1 MILYIIRHGETM
13 WNKAGRMQ
21 GKTDISL
28 SKDGRKLAQKT
39 AEGLKNVK
47 FDYIFSSPLERAY
60 ETACIIRGSRDT
72 EVVKDERLIEIG
84 FGRYEGTV
92 VEERKGSI
100 ARFFDDPENYVAEK
114 NAESYESLLTRTKEF
129 LEDVLFPIEEKEPD
143 ATILISGHGALN
155 KALFLHLLDKQL
167 KDFWSGVYQ
176 GNCAVNKFEIKNGNV
191 RLIEEAKYYY

>member
-13 WNKAGRMQ
+13 WNKEGRMQ

-28 SKDGRKLAQKT
+28 SEGGRKLAQKT
-39 AEGLKNVK
+39 ADGLKNVK

-84 FGRYEGTV
+84 FGLYEGTV

-155 KALFLHLLDKQL
+155 KALFLHLLHKQL
-167 KDFWSGVYQ
+167 KDFWSDVYQ

>member
-1 MILYIIRHGETM
+1 M
-13 WNKAGRMQ
+13 
-21 GKTDISL
+21 
-28 SKDGRKLAQKT
+28 
-39 AEGLKNVK
+39 KNIK

-72 EVVKDERLIEIG
+72 EIVKDERLIEIG
-84 FGRYEGTV
+84 FGLYEGTV

-100 ARFFDDPENYVAEK
+100 AYFFDDPENYVAEK

-155 KALFLHLLDKQL
+155 KALFLHLLHKQL

-191 RLIEEAKYYY
+191 SLIEEAKYY

>member
-1 MILYIIRHGETM
+1 MILYIIRHGETE
-13 WNKAGRMQ
+13 WNKMGKMQ
-21 GKTDISL
+21 GRTDISL
-28 SKDGRKLAQKT
+28 SEDGRKLAQKT
-39 AEGLKNVK
+39 ADGLKNVK

-60 ETACIIRGSRDT
+60 EIIRGSRDT
-72 EVVKDERLIEIG
+72 EIVKDERLIEIG
-84 FGRYEGTV
+84 FGLYEGTV

-100 ARFFDDPENYVAEK
+100 ALFFDDPQNYVAEK
-114 NAESYESLLTRTKEF
+114 GAESYESLLARTKEF
-129 LEDVLFPIEEKEPD
+129 LEDVLFTIEEKEPD

-191 RLIEEAKYYY
+191 RLIEEAKYY

>member
-1 MILYIIRHGETM
+1 MILYIIRHGETE
-13 WNKAGRMQ
+13 WNKMGKMQ
-21 GKTDISL
+21 GRTDISL
-28 SKDGRKLAQKT
+28 SEDGRKLAQKT
-39 AEGLKNVK
+39 ADGLKNVK

-72 EVVKDERLIEIG
+72 EIVKDERLIEIG
-84 FGRYEGTV
+84 FGLYEGTV

-100 ARFFDDPENYVAEK
+100 ALFFDDPQNYVAEK
-114 NAESYESLLTRTKEF
+114 GAESYESLLARTKEF
-129 LEDVLFPIEEKEPD
+129 LEDVLFTIEEKEPD

-176 GNCAVNKFEIKNGNV
+176 GNCAVNQFEIKKGNV
-191 RLIEEAKYYY
+191 RLIDEARYY

>member
-1 MILYIIRHGETM
+1 MILYIIRHGETE
-13 WNKAGRMQ
+13 WNKMGKMQ

-28 SKDGRKLAQKT
+28 SEDGRKLAQKT
-39 AEGLKNVK
+39 ADGLKNVK

-60 ETACIIRGSRDT
+60 ETACIIKGDRDI
-72 EVVKDERLIEIG
+72 EIVKDERLIEIG
-84 FGRYEGTV
+84 FGLYEGAV

-100 ARFFDDPENYVAEK
+100 AYFFDDPENYVAEK

-155 KALFLHLLDKQL
+155 KALFLHLLHKQL

-176 GNCAVNKFEIKNGNV
+176 GNCAVNKFKIKNGNV
-191 RLIEEAKYYY
+191 RLIEEAKYY

>member
-1 MILYIIRHGETM
+1 MILYIVRHGETE
-13 WNKAGRMQ
+13 WNKMGKMQ

-28 SKDGRKLAQKT
+28 SEDGRKLAQKT
-39 AEGLKNVK
+39 ADGLKNVK

-60 ETACIIRGSRDT
+60 KTACIIRGSRDT
-72 EVVKDERLIEIG
+72 EIVKDERLIEIG
-84 FGRYEGTV
+84 FGLYEGTV
-92 VEERKGSI
+92 VEERKGRIVQLFVDS
-100 ARFFDDPENYVAEK
+100 ENYVAEK

-155 KALFLHLLDKQL
+155 KALFLHLLHKQL

-176 GNCAVNKFEIKNGNV
+176 GNCAVNKFEIKNRNV
-191 RLIEEAKYYY
+191 RLIEEAKYY

>member
-1 MILYIIRHGETM
+1 MILYIIRHGETE
-13 WNKAGRMQ
+13 WNKMGKMQ
-21 GKTDISL
+21 GRTDISL
-28 SKDGRKLAQKT
+28 SEDGRKLAQKT
-39 AEGLKNVK
+39 ADGLKNVK

-72 EVVKDERLIEIG
+72 EIVKDERLIEIG
-84 FGRYEGTV
+84 FGLYEGTV

-100 ARFFDDPENYVAEK
+100 ALFFDDPQNYVAEK
-114 NAESYESLLTRTKEF
+114 GAESYESLLARTKEF
-129 LEDVLFPIEEKEPD
+129 LEDVLFTIEEKEPD

-176 GNCAVNKFEIKNGNV
+176 VNCAVNKFEIKNGNV
-191 RLIEEAKYYY
+191 RLIEEAKYY

>member
-1 MILYIIRHGETM
+1 MILYIIRHGETE
-13 WNKAGRMQ
+13 WNKMGKMQ
-21 GKTDISL
+21 GRTDISL
-28 SKDGRKLAQKT
+28 SADGRKLAQKT
-39 AEGLKNVK
+39 ADGLKNVK

-72 EVVKDERLIEIG
+72 EIVKDERLIEIG
-84 FGRYEGTV
+84 FRLYEGTV

-100 ARFFDDPENYVAEK
+100 ALFFDDPQNYVAEK
-114 NAESYESLLTRTKEF
+114 GAESYESLLARTKEF
-129 LEDVLFPIEEKEPD
+129 LEDVLFTIEEKEPD

-176 GNCAVNKFEIKNGNV
+176 GNCAVNKFEIKNGNA
-191 RLIEEAKYYY
+191 RLIEEAKYY

>member
-1 MILYIIRHGETM
+1 MEENLH
-13 WNKAGRMQ
+13 K
-21 GKTDISL
+21 
-28 SKDGRKLAQKT
+28 KT
-39 AEGLKNVK
+39 ADGLKNIK

-60 ETACIIRGSRDT
+60 ETACIIKGDRDI
-72 EVVKDERLIEIG
+72 EIVKDERLIEIG
-84 FGRYEGTV
+84 FGLYEGTV

-100 ARFFDDPENYVAEK
+100 AYFFDDPENYVAEK

-155 KALFLHLLDKQL
+155 KALFLHLLHKQL

-176 GNCAVNKFEIKNGNV
+176 GNCAVNKFKIKNGNV
-191 RLIEEAKYYY
+191 RLIEEAKYY

>member
-1 MILYIIRHGETM
+1 MILYIIRHGETE
-13 WNKAGRMQ
+13 WNKMGKMQ
-21 GKTDISL
+21 GRTDISL
-28 SKDGRKLAQKT
+28 SEDGRKLAQKT
-39 AEGLKNVK
+39 ADGLKNVK

-72 EVVKDERLIEIG
+72 EIVKDERLIEIG
-84 FGRYEGTV
+84 FGLYEGTV

-100 ARFFDDPENYVAEK
+100 AHFFDDPENYVAEK

-129 LEDVLFPIEEKEPD
+129 LEDVLFLIEEKEPD

-155 KALFLHLLDKQL
+155 KALFLHLLHKQL

-191 RLIEEAKYYY
+191 SLIEEAKYY

>member
-1 MILYIIRHGETM
+1 MILYIVRHGETE
-13 WNKAGRMQ
+13 WNKMGKMQ

-28 SKDGRKLAQKT
+28 AEDGRKLAQKT
-39 AEGLKNVK
+39 ADGLKNVK

-72 EVVKDERLIEIG
+72 EIVKDERLIEIG
-84 FGRYEGTV
+84 FGLYEGTV

-100 ARFFDDPENYVAEK
+100 AYFFDDPENYVAEK

-155 KALFLHLLDKQL
+155 KALFLHLLHKQL

-191 RLIEEAKYYY
+191 SLIEEAKYY